1 MSNYIKLKTND
12 NHTFQAYLSQPKH
25 KIKGGIIIIQEI
37 FGVNKHIREICNLY
51 SKNGYLAIAP
61 CLFDREKEMI
71 ELSYDMTGVTEG
83 RRLKDL
89 LNEKSLNE
97 IESSINYVCAAGNVG
112 IIGYCWGGSL
122 SWRAACTYHSL
133 SCSVVYYG
141 GEVPKLKH
149 LEPKCPVM
157 CHFGEFDKS
166 IPIDDVDEFIN
177 INEKVDVFKYPADHG
192 FNCNHR
198 SQYNQKCS
206 EIAFNRTIKFIEK
219 NVS

>member
-1 MSNYIKLKTND
+1 MSHYIKLKTND

-166 IPIDDVDEFIN
+166 IPINDVDEFMK